1 MTRVIDENTGLPTI
15 PEGFY
20 WLVKHSSDRYYIVI
34 ALMKKR
40 SLWFDKKIEWTV
52 TRSAETGPNK
62 VREATACIL
71 DRTDRDNSIIGTY
84 PPKKLEV

>member
-1 MTRVIDENTGLPTI
+1 MTHAIDKNTGLPTI

-20 WLVKHSSDRYYIVI
+20 WRVEHGSDSCYIVI

-62 VREATACIL
+62 VREAAAYIL
-71 DRTDRDNSIIGTY
+71 DRIDRENSIIGMY
-84 PPKKLEV
+84 PPKKLEG